1 MGRISQQRLTHQ
13 PSTTFHSVVDL
24 QERGVGD
31 EREIYPKPEMPS
43 KHRKIVAP

>member
-24 QERGVGD
+24 QEREWGMK
-31 EREIYPKPEMPS
+31 ERYPKPEVLS
-43 KHRKIVAP
+43 KDRKLVAP